1 MKAPIRALLS
11 GAAALAL
18 AAPAL
23 TSSAWAQ
30 NAPSP
35 PAPANYKAPVQKD
48 SKMGLPDWSG
58 VWNPH
63 ERNMFDPTAFDRPEN
78 KGKGAQDLREYP
90 PYNAQWEARY
100 VKKLAENAQGLP
112 TDPTASC
119 RPGGM
124 PRIMTTPYPM
134 EFVIQPDRV
143 VILHEISSQV
153 RRIYTDGRK
162 HPAPDDLDPTYMGHS
177 IGHWEGD
184 TLVVDT
190 VGVKGDTVYD
200 VSAAPHSDKVHEV
213 ERIRRISPTQIED
226 VMTIEDPVAFTKPWV
241 VTRRYDL
248 KPTWDIQE
256 YVCEDNN
263 RNPIKP
269 DGTTETG
276 VVNAQAVGDKPLAQ
290 R

>member
-1 MKAPIRALLS
+1 MEDNMKAPIRALLAC
-11 GAAALAL
+11 AAGLAI
-18 AAPAL
+18 ASPAL
-23 TSSAWAQ
+23 AQ

-35 PAPANYKAPVQKD
+35 PAPADYKAPRIKLAQ
-48 SKMGLPDWSG
+48 SNLPDWTG

-63 ERNMFDPTAFDRPEN
+63 ERNMFDPAAFDRPEN
-78 KGKGAQDLREYP
+78 KGKGAQDIREYP

-100 VKKLAENAQGLP
+100 VAKLNENKQGLP

-134 EFVIQPDRV
+134 EFVVLSDRV
-143 VILHEISSQV
+143 DILHEISSQV

-162 HPAPDDLDPTYMGHS
+162 HPSADDLDPTYMGHS

-190 VGVKGDTVYD
+190 VGMKGDTVYD
-200 VSAAPHSDKVHEV
+200 VSAAPHSDKVHEI
-213 ERIRRISPTQIED
+213 ERIRRISPTQMED
-226 VMTIEDPVAFTKPWV
+226 IMTIEDPVAFTKPWV
-241 VTRRYDL
+241 VRRTYDL
-248 KPTWDIQE
+248 KSDWTIQE
-256 YVCEDNN
+256 YICEDNN

-276 VVNAQAVGDKPLAQ
+276 VVKTAEVG

>member
-1 MKAPIRALLS
+1 MKATHVLVAV
-11 GAAALAL
+11 AAIAV
-18 AAPAL
+18 AAPAF
-23 TSSAWAQ
+23 SSMAFAQ

-35 PAPANYKAPVQKD
+35 PAPPNYKAPVQKD
-48 SKMGLPDWSG
+48 SRMGLPDWSG

-78 KGKGAQDLREYP
+78 KGKGAQDIREYP
-90 PYNAQWEARY
+90 PYNAAWEARY
-100 VKKLAENAQGLP
+100 DAKLKQNSQGIP

-134 EFVIQPDRV
+134 EFVIEPGRV

-200 VSAAPHSDKVHEV
+200 VSSAPHSDKVHEI
-213 ERIRRISPTQIED
+213 ERIRRISPTQIQD

-241 VTRRYDL
+241 VTRLYDL
-248 KPTWDIQE
+248 KPDWEIQE
-256 YVCEDNN
+256 YICEDNN

-276 VVNAQAVGDKPLAQ
+276 VVDAQPVGGKPLAQ

>member
-1 MKAPIRALLS
+1 MKIALS
-11 GAAALAL
+11 AILAVASVAML
-18 AAPAL
+18 ARPTL
-23 TSSAWAQ
+23 AQ

-35 PAPANYKAPVQKD
+35 PAPADYTAPRIK
-48 SKMGLPDWSG
+48 LPPATRPDWTG
-58 VWNPH
+58 VWHPH
-63 ERNMFDPTAFDRPEN
+63 ERNMFDPTAFDRIEN
-78 KGKGAQDLREYP
+78 KGKGAQDIREYP
-90 PYNAQWEARY
+90 PYNAKWEAMY
-100 VKKLAENAQGLP
+100 VAKLKQNAMGVP

-162 HPAPDDLDPTYMGHS
+162 HPPADELDPSYMGHS

-190 VGVKGDTVYD
+190 VGMKGDTVYD
-200 VSAAPHSDKVHEV
+200 VSAAPHSDKVHEI
-213 ERIRRISPTQIED
+213 ERIRRISPTQMED
-226 VMTIEDPVAFTKPWV
+226 LMTIEDSEAFTKPWV
-241 VTRRYDL
+241 VRRLYDL
-248 KPTWDIQE
+248 KPDWQIQE

-263 RNPIKP
+263 RNPILP
-269 DGTTETG
+269 DGTTQTG
-276 VVNAQAVGDKPLAQ
+276 VVKPTH
-290 R
+290 

>member
-1 MKAPIRALLS
+1 MKAPIRALLPA
-11 GAAALAL
+11 AAALAL
-18 AAPAL
+18 AAPAF

-35 PAPANYKAPVQKD
+35 PAPPNYKAPIQKD

-78 KGKGAQDLREYP
+78 KGKGAQDIREFP
-90 PYNAQWEARY
+90 PYNAEWEARY
-100 VKKLAENAQGLP
+100 DKKLAENRQGLP

-153 RRIYTDGRK
+153 RRVYTDGRK

-200 VSAAPHSDKVHEV
+200 VSAAPHSDKVHEI

-241 VTRRYDL
+241 VVRRYD
-248 KPTWDIQE
+248 KKDWDIQE

-276 VVNAQAVGDKPLAQ
+276 VVAAQHVDSKPLAQ

>member
-1 MKAPIRALLS
+1 MEDNMKAPICALLAC
-11 GAAALAL
+11 AAGLAVAIP
-18 AAPAL
+18 AA
-23 TSSAWAQ
+23 AQ

-35 PAPANYKAPVQKD
+35 PAPPNYKAPVQKD

-63 ERNMFDPTAFDRPEN
+63 ERNMFDPAAFDRIEN
-78 KGKGAQDLREYP
+78 KGKGAQDIREYP
-90 PYNAQWEARY
+90 PYNAEWEAKY
-100 VKKLAENAQGLP
+100 LAKLKQNSQGIP

-134 EFVIQPDRV
+134 EFVIEPGRV
-143 VILHEISSQV
+143 VVLHEISSQV
-153 RRIYTDGRK
+153 RRIFTDGRP
-162 HPAPDDLDPTYMGHS
+162 HPTVDELDPTYMGHS

-200 VSAAPHSDKVHEV
+200 VSAAPHSDKVHEI
-213 ERIRRISPTQIED
+213 EHIRRISPTQIED

-248 KPTWDIQE
+248 KPDWQIQE

-276 VVNAQAVGDKPLAQ
+276 VVNSQSTGTKPLAQ